1 MPNDRL
7 DDLMDQRAAGALPG
21 TPPDTLDSLMDSYV
35 ERRKQAVAGQ
45 LTQAVTVN
53 PDQYSAQKK
62 VASYLGYPTAAVEA
76 LPSLA
81 NVAKV
86 KKVQDDI
93 AGNAALQA
101 KYTDADFAKL
111 AHDDSGTLAQV
122 GQFFTD
128 TGGSVKA
135 GAYTASRGAAGMF
148 RAGFES
154 VAPALDFL
162 EAETQDEF
170 AGWRGAIGGNPL
182 RRLADGFAA
191 QAALA
196 GGIAKAAAPKTDGVI
211 SGGFQSGIQS
221 LTQNTLGLL
230 FAFAPG
236 GQGAAMS
243 MMTASTGGNAYQD
256 ARDKGLPMSQALPF
270 AVPQAAIEWATER
283 APLGQLIKDITVGTP
298 IFKTLVNQLK
308 GEVLGE
314 QIATVLQ
321 DMNEWAVL
329 NPEKPFNDYLAER
342 PNAAAQ
348 TLIATIVGVGGNVA
362 IGKGI
367 EALATRGDKMGAA
380 ERDSTKLQ
388 NMMAAAAR
396 STLRERSPE
405 TFAELVQHLA
415 DNQEGAPRSVYIDGQ
430 VLNQAVQSF
439 TPEQLA
445 QAFPSV
451 TLEQIAQAASTNS
464 TVEVPIGEVM
474 AAVPGTPLEQ
484 VFLQNSRSTPDALS
498 LADAQQQGEQA
509 AEFIKTEADR
519 VLQQAQDQVA
529 WQTSSEAVK
538 TTILDQLNQAGRFTP
553 EVNEAYATL
562 QMNFFSTMAARMG
575 ITPQELYDRFSVKVA
590 GSSQAAGPVLNT
602 GTKPGEISVEG
613 YHFSKA
619 ERPTISTGFFG
630 TGLRGSNRDLYA
642 NAADTR
648 LRNRAYFYVDKGTG
662 INPESGVGG
671 IAQRANLSNVYDSDA
686 DPLKLKRGA
695 DQLAF
700 ESAVLDAGFSG
711 YLARMEGTQSGQ
723 VILLGDQSVQA
734 EVLGPTTRIPAGQ
747 RVPALPRQAP
757 QWQAQASGTPEQ
769 LQARLARMQDN
780 PAWADY
786 EMRIEGNELQVRKTG
801 GVLEQS
807 GRAGGDTTFSD
818 RARQL
823 LDSKPIPA
831 LSTADIVDGKAD
843 APAFANITELAA
855 HFTKKNR
862 SKAKDLSDPKTQA
875 KIADA
880 IYAET
885 LHGLTDAGNAIGW
898 YDRKTKAALDII
910 TEVHP
915 ELATDEQSRF
925 AFIALLAVTSNGLRS
940 RDNFVIAEQLYR
952 ESWKADGRFPESVP
966 QGGPR
971 AVAMGET
978 LALLNRKVDEL
989 GWQAVRDFMAAK
1001 HTAKEVR
1008 DFAGATSFFG
1018 EQATSEVPGALFL
1031 GPKLGSFF
1039 NNLYGDFSTV
1049 TMDRWF
1055 MRTMNRV
1062 RGRMLSLPSSFGK
1075 NLGVLRQQIE
1085 SGVDTYGVK
1094 ADKILADIAAF
1105 DLMSPE
1111 QQGDVLYIR
1120 SKLKSLQKYVRA
1132 RHRDYAKAKD
1142 DGTGKRRTF
1151 LDRTPENSLA
1161 KNLDLAMSG
1170 SNDAPFNATD
1180 RTWIRGVVDQVQ
1192 DRLKVD
1198 GIDITNA
1205 DLQAVLWYYEKDLYA
1220 RLIGGGQDVE
1230 TETETQE
1237 TQEKEAEDY
1246 ETAARYA
1253 VGRLQQQGLV
1263 AGSAGSVRPGDAG
1276 GRAGSDGTYA
1286 QGDLTNGRTEQSGD
1300 RGGRYSSGS
1309 LAPLE
1314 GAPAVAGAA
1323 GPDPKLV
1330 AVAEQYARDNGL
1342 DLRRQD
1348 RFADVDEARAAR
1360 IAQAYAEMQH
1370 APNDPKVKEA
1380 YDDLI
1385 RQTRAQYDALVAA
1398 GYEFTFFDETSDPY
1412 GGNPW
1417 NAMRD
1422 LRANQRMSVYGTYA
1436 GFGVGAQVNIGLADP
1451 KGGDSLDPAAVL
1463 QALREVGAETEVS
1476 DVFSS
1481 DTEPTLVV
1489 KIKNALTKE
1498 QGDRLSEML
1507 GQEAIAQRT
1516 DDEQGQLFG
1525 PMAEKWGPYNPA
1537 YFITATGDR
1546 ADAIAN
1552 PLLRDTGLDW
1562 PDQNGE
1568 MRPVLANDLFR
1579 AVHDAFGHGLEGAG
1593 FRARGEENAWQA
1605 HVRLFTG
1612 PAVGAIT
1619 SETRGQNSW
1628 LNYGPYGEKN
1638 RNAAV
1643 EDTVFAEQKT
1653 GLMPEWT
1660 WTEGRVGDIQDDAG
1674 LNQSA
1679 RFSEDNRLS
1688 NLNPEGTSWERI
1700 REANPALRGKGPDD
1714 TVTVYRATV
1723 GDTIRPD
1730 DFVAVDKSTLR
1741 AELKN
1746 VRERDGKAAKI
1757 IEQQV
1762 RVRDLLMGND
1772 ATEFVYYPEGR
1783 AGDQSDVL
1791 TQAADVTQTPEFKA
1805 WFKDSQARE
1814 PMVSSKQKFADMPPL
1829 RMYHTTRNAD
1839 FDVFEANRPTI
1850 NSTTF
1855 GDVETSRAAM
1865 FFTPSVEDSNAY
1877 GKLSDGR
1884 VVKGAAT
1891 MPVYLRAQNPLYLTD
1906 GIEEVDAQRLIEAGM
1921 SSRFVYNALGNWAMF
1936 DDEGGKELVETLKE
1950 AGYDSVVF
1958 NDENPITGEA
1968 FEAWAVFD
1976 PTQIKSAIGNEG
1988 TFDPANP
1995 NILKQ
2000 GPRGT
2005 FNPQSLLITLNE
2017 NADLSTFLHESGHF
2031 FLEVIADLAS
2041 QPNAPQQIVDDVA
2054 AILKWFGIKGGQQD
2068 LTQTK
2073 AVGPDGNPLLVYHG
2087 TEKEFDTFGGG
2098 MFTSNRGRAENYAM
2112 GSKGRV
2118 LEGYLNI
2125 TNPMPWAEAFG
2136 KTPEEIKAAGYDG
2149 TIQFG
2154 ANGEIMRAVVVDPA
2168 QVVAP
2173 ARAPL
2178 EVWNSYTLDQ
2188 KRKYHERWAE
2198 SFEQYL
2204 FEGKAPSAELQ
2215 PLFRRF
2221 RSWLVNVY
2229 KSLTEFMRARDLKVS
2244 DEIRQVFDR
2253 MLATDEQIRQ
2263 AEDAAGMLPDFDATN
2278 EAIEK
2283 LQARSLR
2290 DLKWTVN
2297 ARSKALKALQKE
2309 AANLRK
2315 AVEAEVRAEVEATPE
2330 MRAKAALDALRKST
2344 PEYKAALAEWKAQ
2357 RDAAKAQAREDLQAS
2372 LLATE
2377 GAGLKGIQKGQF
2389 LAKNKR
2395 TLDNQAEARA
2405 LEWEKAN
2412 PKPAREIVGSDLE
2425 IATVAD
2431 AFGYASVD
2439 EMLQAIDA
2447 YGPKEAAIEGMTS
2460 QRMLEN
2466 FGELATPEAIEAAA
2480 NDAVHNE
2487 ARARSLATELKGQA
2501 DALNPRQDTGRTTSN
2516 GRPITVN
2523 ALVAAAKEFAENLTA
2538 RRKVK
2543 DLKNAAWQ
2551 HRSAEARAG
2560 KAWQEATAKG
2570 KTQEAVQAKRDQ
2582 VLNNAAVKALQDAQ
2596 AEVKKIGE
2604 FFARVTKGNNEKTVT
2619 RGRDPDVVN
2628 AARAILAAYDIA
2640 PRLEKGALEYLAVLK
2655 ANDPAMYAALEPSI
2669 AGAMNNAKPVGE
2681 MTMEE
2686 LRGLHDEIAAM
2697 WHLAKRSRQMEV
2709 DGNLLDIE
2717 DAADQL
2723 QERMQEIGVPETMP
2737 GDTRAITNAE
2747 KRSRWLQHAGSLLRR
2762 AEQWAEGMDGKFGG
2776 PFLRLVFQPVKEAAN
2791 RYRADRVRYRKA
2803 YQALVDAV
2811 APALSKGPIAAPE
2824 IGYTFGEGHNG
2835 IGHAELLHAILHTGN
2850 ESNKRKLLLGR
2861 KWATENA
2868 DGTLDTSR
2876 WDAFLQRAHDT
2887 GILTKAHYDFA
2898 QGVWDLLEQT
2908 KPLAQKTHRDVF
2920 GRYFAEVTADSFET
2934 PFGSYRGGYVP
2945 AQADPRIVQDAD
2957 LRKLAE
2963 AENENMAYSFP
2974 TTNKGFTK
2982 GRVDYNRPL
2991 MLDLRTIGQH
3001 IDKVLLFAHMEPAV
3015 RDVQKLLSQKGVSYS
3030 LGRIDPTIVA
3040 GMLTPWLNRSAR
3052 QIVETPILGDGGISR
3067 VLSAARSRAGM
3078 ALMFGNVSNSI
3089 QQLSGFA
3096 NAFAKLKS
3104 DGLQSH
3110 MLRATAQFI
3119 SSPKEMSRNV
3129 AAASEFMNGRM
3140 ENEINAINDA
3150 MDAILL
3156 DPNLYEK
3163 AQAWTQKHAY
3173 FLQTAFANTME
3184 PIIWTSGYNAALEK
3198 GLSEK
3203 EAVRYADGLIRQ
3215 TQGSTL
3221 PEDVSRIETGPAYGR
3236 IFTQFIGYFNMMAN
3250 TNATG
3255 LKQIASDV
3263 GLKKGAGKAL
3273 LLVTTGM
3280 LVPLWIAEAIAQAMR
3295 GGPEDDDDDGY
3306 LDDWL
3311 AAVFGMGTI
3320 KGAFAMVP
3328 FVGQFANV
3336 ALNKMNGNPADDRA
3350 SLSPAV
3356 SLLEAGAGVPK
3367 LVYQAATDPDKINAR
3382 NAVRDVSS
3390 AISIAT
3396 GLPAYAVARPLGYAA
3411 GVADDKIEP
3420 TGAVD
3425 AVRGVVTGTPSA
3437 ESRQR

>member
-93 AGNAALQA
+93 VGNAALQA

-135 GAYTASRGAAGMF
+135 GWFNTSKGLAGTF
-148 RAGFES
+148 RAGFEF

-196 GGIAKAAAPKTDGVI
+196 GRIAEDAAPKTDGVI
-211 SGGFQSGIQS
+211 SGGFQSGVQS
-221 LTQNTLGLL
+221 LTQNVLTLPL
-230 FAFAPG
+230 AFVPG
-236 GQGAAMS
+236 GQSAAMTV
-243 MMTASTGGNAYQD
+243 MITSTGGQSYQD
-256 ARDKGLPMSQALPF
+256 ARDKGLPMSQALAF
-270 AVPQAAIEWATER
+270 AVPQAAVEWATER
-283 APLGQLIKDITVGTP
+283 APLGQLVKDITVGTP

-575 ITPQELYDRFSVKVA
+575 VTPQELYDRFSLKVA

-619 ERPTISTGFFG
+619 ERPTISTRFFG

-757 QWQAQASGTPEQ
+757 RWQAQASGTPEQ

-786 EMRIEGNELQVRKTG
+786 EMRIEGNELQVRKTD

-831 LSTADIVDGKAD
+831 LSTVDLVDGKAD

-989 GWQAVRDFMAAK
+989 GWQAVRDFMATK

-1120 SKLKSLQKYVRA
+1120 SKLKSLQKYVKA
-1132 RHRDYAKAKD
+1132 RHRDYAKPKD
-1142 DGTGKRRTF
+1142 DGTGKKRSF

-1180 RTWIRGVVDQVQ
+1180 RTWIRGVMDQVQ
-1192 DRLKVD
+1192 DRLKAD
-1198 GIDITNA
+1198 GVDITNA

-1230 TETETQE
+1230 TEAETQE

-1286 QGDLTNGRTEQSGD
+1286 QGDLTNGRPEQSGD

-1360 IAQAYAEMQH
+1360 IAQAYAGMRH

-1660 WTEGRVGDIQDDAG
+1660 WTEGRVGDTQDD
-1674 LNQSA
+1674 
-1679 RFSEDNRLS
+1679 
-1688 NLNPEGTSWERI
+1688 GTY
-1700 REANPALRGKGPDD
+1700 A
-1714 TVTVYRATV
+1714 
-1723 GDTIRPD
+1723 
-1730 DFVAVDKSTLR
+1730 
-1741 AELKN
+1741 
-1746 VRERDGKAAKI
+1746 
-1757 IEQQV
+1757 
-1762 RVRDLLMGND
+1762 
-1772 ATEFVYYPEGR
+1772 
-1783 AGDQSDVL
+1783 
-1791 TQAADVTQTPEFKA
+1791 QAADVTQTPEFQT
-1805 WFKDSQARE
+1805 W
-1814 PMVSSKQKFADMPPL
+1814 
-1829 RMYHTTRNAD
+1829 
-1839 FDVFEANRPTI
+1839 
-1850 NSTTF
+1850 F
-1855 GDVETSRAAM
+1855 GDSKVVDAEGRPLVVYHGTDKPFTKVNMKKGAQGVFWVASDRAAIENGEVGASGTGTIM
-1865 FFTPSVEDSNAY
+1865 ELYARIENPAGWKEYEKFSIGE
-1877 GKLSDGR
+1877 LQGR
-1884 VVKGAAT
+1884 
-1891 MPVYLRAQNPLYLTD
+1891 
-1906 GIEEVDAQRLIEAGM
+1906 
-1921 SSRFVYNALGNWAMF
+1921 
-1936 DDEGGKELVETLKE
+1936 
-1950 AGYDSVVF
+1950 GYDGAILPDPDGTFVA
-1958 NDENPITGEA
+1958 I
-1968 FEAWAVFD
+1968 VFD
-1976 PTQIKSAIGNEG
+1976 PNQVKSATRNSGAFSTEN
-1988 TFDPANP
+1988 DSL
-1995 NILKQ
+1995 LKQ

-2005 FNPQSLLITLNE
+2005 FNPQTLLITLNE

-2031 FLEVIADLAS
+2031 FLEVMADLAS

-2054 AILKWFGIKGGQQD
+2054 AILKWFGIKGEQQD

-2118 LEGYLNI
+2118 LEVYLNI

-2221 RSWLVNVY
+2221 RSWMVNAY
-2229 KSLTEFMRARDLKVS
+2229 KSLTEFMRGRNLDIS
-2244 DEIRQVFDR
+2244 PEIRQVFDR
-2253 MLATDEQIRQ
+2253 MLAADERIRQ

-2290 DLKWTVN
+2290 DLKWTIG

-2405 LEWEKAN
+2405 LEWEKTN

-2501 DALNPRQDTGRTTSN
+2501 DALNPRQDTGRTASN

-2582 VLNNAAVKALQDAQ
+2582 MLNNAAVKALQDAQ

-2655 ANDPAMYAALEPSI
+2655 ANDPTMYAALEPSI

-2686 LRGLHDEIAAM
+2686 LRGLRDEIAAM

-2791 RYRADRVRYRKA
+2791 RYRADRVKYRKA

-2945 AQADPRIVQDAD
+2945 AQADPRLVQDAD

-2974 TTNKGFTK
+2974 TTNKGFTNA
-2982 GRVDYNRPL
+2982 RVDYNRPL

-3078 ALMFGNVSNSI
+3078 ALMFGNVSNAL

-3110 MLRATAQFI
+3110 MMRATAQFI
-3119 SSPKEMSRNV
+3119 SSPKEMSRSV

-3140 ENEINAINDA
+3140 ENEISAINDA

-3184 PIIWTSGYNAALEK
+3184 PIIWTAGYNAALEK

-3203 EAVRYADGLIRQ
+3203 DAVRYADGLIRQ

-3221 PEDVSRIETGPAYGR
+3221 PEDVSRIETGPAFGR
-3236 IFTQFIGYFNMMAN
+3236 IFMQFIGYFNMMAN

-3328 FVGQFANV
+3328 VIGQFANV

-3382 NAVRDVSS
+3382 NAVRDVAS

>member
-1 MPNDRL
+1 MSDSFDEFQPVNNEWDEFAPANPGPSTRDVMKAVSGIAPEQASEAAKLAKKYNASNEALLATLQDAKLADSINVATEKLNKLPPLAEYMRTRPFVAAQAHKDVDALSAVSSSIGALGAASFGQSVLGLSESIWRIPDAAQRLVGYVAGAVEKTGLSPNLNPIRGVQDVLQFFSEGQLPIGPKLFEGTTDFANRVNSAQQTL
-7 DDLMDQRAAGALPG
+7 TKDTSTFGESFADVQTLGKNADTALKTAVTTGDLSQIGQVVFDPRYWVAAGAQAAP
-21 TPPDTLDSLMDSYV
+21 SL
-35 ERRKQAVAGQ
+35 
-45 LTQAVTVN
+45 VT
-53 PDQYSAQKK
+53 
-62 VASYLGYPTAAVEA
+62 SYLSGGSLAVISTLEA
-76 LPSLA
+76 LEQANSVAEYEQRTGTKISDAQFAQSVAQTALINGVLEKAGLDKVLGAQGKGVSGILRAMVGEGGTEGLQQLNSNLA
-81 NVAKV
+81 AWLAYDENKNLLEGVLSSVMGGAGSGGGLAV
-86 KKVQDDI
+86 VSSAGDAVQRKINARQQQSADAQQRGDKL
-93 AGNAALQA
+93 AAALQA
-101 KYTDADFAKL
+101 A
-111 AHDDSGTLAQV
+111 
-122 GQFFTD
+122 
-128 TGGSVKA
+128 
-135 GAYTASRGAAGMF
+135 AS
-148 RAGFES
+148 
-154 VAPALDFL
+154 
-162 EAETQDEF
+162 
-170 AGWRGAIGGNPL
+170 
-182 RRLADGFAA
+182 
-191 QAALA
+191 
-196 GGIAKAAAPKTDGVI
+196 
-211 SGGFQSGIQS
+211 
-221 LTQNTLGLL
+221 
-230 FAFAPG
+230 
-236 GQGAAMS
+236 
-243 MMTASTGGNAYQD
+243 
-256 ARDKGLPMSQALPF
+256 
-270 AVPQAAIEWATER
+270 
-283 APLGQLIKDITVGTP
+283 
-298 IFKTLVNQLK
+298 
-308 GEVLGE
+308 
-314 QIATVLQ
+314 
-321 DMNEWAVL
+321 
-329 NPEKPFNDYLAER
+329 
-342 PNAAAQ
+342 
-348 TLIATIVGVGGNVA
+348 
-362 IGKGI
+362 
-367 EALATRGDKMGAA
+367 
-380 ERDSTKLQ
+380 
-388 NMMAAAAR
+388 
-396 STLRERSPE
+396 STLRENNPE

-538 TTILDQLNQAGRFTP
+538 TTILEQLNQAGRFTP

-575 ITPQELYDRFSVKVA
+575 VTPQELYDRFSLKVA

-619 ERPTISTGFFG
+619 ERPTISTRFFG

-648 LRNRAYFYVDKGTG
+648 LRNRAYFYADKGTG

-831 LSTADIVDGKAD
+831 LSTVDIVDGKAD

-952 ESWKADGRFPESVP
+952 ESWKVDGRFPESVP

-978 LALLNRKVDEL
+978 LALLNRKIDELGEL

-1120 SKLKSLQKYVRA
+1120 SKLKSLQKYARA
-1132 RHRDYAKAKD
+1132 RHRDYAKSKD
-1142 DGTGKRRTF
+1142 DGTGKKRTF
-1151 LDRTPENSLA
+1151 LDRTPENYLA

-1180 RTWIRGVVDQVQ
+1180 RTWIRGVMDQVQ
-1192 DRLKVD
+1192 DRLKAD

-1286 QGDLTNGRTEQSGD
+1286 QGDLTNGRPEQTGD

-1398 GYEFTFFDETSDPY
+1398 GYEFTFFDGTSDPY

-1660 WTEGRVGDIQDDAG
+1660 WAEGRVGDTQDDG
-1674 LNQSA
+1674 VLNQDGPLLA
-1679 RFSEDNRLS
+1679 PNGKPS
-1688 NLNPEGTSWERI
+1688 NLDRKLH
-1700 REANPALRGKGPDD
+1700 A
-1714 TVTVYRATV
+1714 
-1723 GDTIRPD
+1723 
-1730 DFVAVDKSTLR
+1730 
-1741 AELKN
+1741 
-1746 VRERDGKAAKI
+1746 
-1757 IEQQV
+1757 
-1762 RVRDLLMGND
+1762 RVR
-1772 ATEFVYYPEGR
+1772 
-1783 AGDQSDVL
+1783 
-1791 TQAADVTQTPEFKA
+1791 TPEFKA
-1805 WFKDSQARE
+1805 WFGDSKVVDAEGRPLVMYHGTDRPFTKVNMKKGAQGVFWVASDRAAVENGEVGAAGTGTIMELYARIENPAGWKEYEKFSIGELQGRGFDGAVLPDPDGTFVAIVFDPNQVKSATRNSGAFSTENDSLLKQGPRGTFNPQSLLITLNENADLSTFLHESGHFFLEVMADLASQPDAPAEVREDMGKLLAWFGVKGDETVGGLDAGGELAQKIDQTETPEFKNWFGDSQARE
-1814 PMVSSKQKFADMPPL
+1814 LMESSKQKFADMPPL

-1891 MPVYLRAQNPLYLTD
+1891 VPVYLRAQNPLYLTD

-1936 DDEGGKELVETLKE
+1936 DDEGGKELVETLKA

-1976 PTQIKSAIGNEG
+1976 PTQIKSAIGNSG
-1988 TFDPANP
+1988 AFDPNNP
-1995 NILKQ
+1995 SILAQ
-2000 GPRGT
+2000 DG
-2005 FNPQSLLITLNE
+2005 
-2017 NADLSTFLHESGHF
+2017 DLPT
-2031 FLEVIADLAS
+2031 DNT
-2041 QPNAPQQIVDDVA
+2041 QPA
-2054 AILKWFGIKGGQQD
+2054 
-2068 LTQTK
+2068 
-2073 AVGPDGNPLLVYHG
+2073 
-2087 TEKEFDTFGGG
+2087 
-2098 MFTSNRGRAENYAM
+2098 GR
-2112 GSKGRV
+2112 
-2118 LEGYLNI
+2118 
-2125 TNPMPWAEAFG
+2125 T
-2136 KTPEEIKAAGYDG
+2136 
-2149 TIQFG
+2149 
-2154 ANGEIMRAVVVDPA
+2154 
-2168 QVVAP
+2168 
-2173 ARAPL
+2173 PL
-2178 EVWNSYTLDQ
+2178 ETWNAMTLDQ
-2188 KRKYHERWAE
+2188 KRQYHERFAE
-2198 SFEQYL
+2198 SFEAYL
-2204 FEGKAPSAELQ
+2204 LEGKAPSAELQ

-2229 KSLTEFMRARDLKVS
+2229 KSLSEFMRGRNLDIS
-2244 DEIRQVFDR
+2244 PEIRQVFDR

-2290 DLKWTVN
+2290 DLKWTVG

-2372 LLATE
+2372 LLAAE

-2395 TLDNQAEARA
+2395 ALDNQAEARA

-2501 DALNPRQDTGRTTSN
+2501 DALNPRQDTGRTASN

-2686 LRGLHDEIAAM
+2686 LRGLRDEIDAM

-2723 QERMQEIGVPETMP
+2723 QERMQAIGVPDTMP

-2791 RYRADRVRYRKA
+2791 RYRADRVKYRKA

-2934 PFGSYRGGYVP
+2934 PFGAYRGGYVP

-2974 TTNKGFTK
+2974 TTNKGFTNA
-2982 GRVDYNRPL
+2982 RVDYNRPL

-3078 ALMFGNVSNSI
+3078 ALMFGNVSNAL

-3110 MLRATAQFI
+3110 MMRATAQFI
-3119 SSPKEMSRNV
+3119 SSPKEMARSV

-3140 ENEINAINDA
+3140 ENEISAINDA

-3156 DPNLYEK
+3156 DPGLYEK

-3184 PIIWTSGYNAALEK
+3184 PIIWTAGYNAALEK

-3203 EAVRYADGLIRQ
+3203 DAVRYADGLIRQ

-3221 PEDVSRIETGPAYGR
+3221 PEDVSRIETGPAFGR

-3273 LLVTTGM
+3273 LVVTTGM

-3390 AISIAT
+3390 AISLAT

-3425 AVRGVVTGTPSA
+3425 AVRGAVTGTPSA

>member
-1 MPNDRL
+1 MSDSFDDFQPVTNEWDEFAPANPGPSTRDVMEAVSGIAPEQASEAAKLAKKYNASNEALLATLQDAKLADSINVATEKLNKLPPLAEYMRTRPFVAAQAHKDVDALSGLSEAMNPVERTSRGLLSGLVEPIAPTLRGIGEWL
-7 DDLMDQRAAGALPG
+7 DIAQRRGIQAAASLVLPTPRAGGAPTLESLTGPSMAEGWRAASQGVKTAAQEIKNLPPEQQTFYDSVLSG
-21 TPPDTLDSLMDSYV
+21 LGQLPTQIAMSLMTGGASTFAQGTGIMAEKIDKDPNQGQAGRDV
-35 ERRKQAVAGQ
+35 ALLAGGAITGLTERVTEKLIPRGLRDGAKMNLGAAATTGRVAVAGLSEGAQ
-45 LTQAVTVN
+45 EFSENVLHDFTRIALVN
-53 PDQYSAQKK
+53 PD
-62 VASYLGYPTAAVEA
+62 
-76 LPSLA
+76 
-81 NVAKV
+81 AKV
-86 KKVQDDI
+86 EIKQ
-93 AGNAALQA
+93 ALEE
-101 KYTDADFAKL
+101 
-111 AHDDSGTLAQV
+111 GGV
-122 GQFFTD
+122 GA
-128 TGGSVKA
+128 V
-135 GAYTASRGAAGMF
+135 
-148 RAGFES
+148 
-154 VAPALDFL
+154 V
-162 EAETQDEF
+162 
-170 AGWRGAIGGNPL
+170 
-182 RRLADGFAA
+182 
-191 QAALA
+191 
-196 GGIAKAAAPKTDGVI
+196 GVI
-211 SGGFQSGIQS
+211 ARGVVEGALRVRARGTSIGQ
-221 LTQNTLGLL
+221 
-230 FAFAPG
+230 AE
-236 GQGAAMS
+236 QGAA
-243 MMTASTGGNAYQD
+243 
-256 ARDKGLPMSQALPF
+256 
-270 AVPQAAIEWATER
+270 
-283 APLGQLIKDITVGTP
+283 
-298 IFKTLVNQLK
+298 
-308 GEVLGE
+308 
-314 QIATVLQ
+314 
-321 DMNEWAVL
+321 
-329 NPEKPFNDYLAER
+329 
-342 PNAAAQ
+342 
-348 TLIATIVGVGGNVA
+348 
-362 IGKGI
+362 
-367 EALATRGDKMGAA
+367 
-380 ERDSTKLQ
+380 KLQ
-388 NMMAAAAR
+388 NMMAAAAA
-396 STLRERSPE
+396 STLRENNPE

-415 DNQEGAPRSVYIDGQ
+415 DNQEGAPKSIYIDGQ

-509 AEFIKTEADR
+509 AEFIKQEADR
-519 VLQQAQDQVA
+519 VLQQAQDQAA
-529 WQTSSEAVK
+529 WQAGSEAVK
-538 TTILDQLNQAGRFTP
+538 TTILEQLNQAGRFTP

-562 QMNFFSTMAARMG
+562 QMNFFSTMAARVG
-575 ITPQELYDRFSVKVA
+575 LTPQELYDRFSLKVA
-590 GSSQAAGPVLNT
+590 GASQAAGPVLNA

-619 ERPTISTGFFG
+619 ERPTISTRFFG

-823 LDSKPIPA
+823 LVSKPIPA
-831 LSTADIVDGKAD
+831 LSTVDIVDGKAD

-925 AFIALLAVTSNGLRS
+925 AFIALLSVTSNGLRS

-952 ESWKADGRFPESVP
+952 ESWKAAGRFPESVP

-1120 SKLKSLQKYVRA
+1120 SKLKSLQKYVKA
-1132 RHRDYAKAKD
+1132 RHRDYAKPKD
-1142 DGTGKRRTF
+1142 DGTGKKRTY

-1161 KNLDLAMSG
+1161 KNLDLAMGG

-1180 RTWIRGVVDQVQ
+1180 RTWIRSVMDQVQ

-1198 GIDITNA
+1198 GVDITNA

-1230 TETETQE
+1230 TETEPQE

-1276 GRAGSDGTYA
+1276 GRAGGDGTYA
-1286 QGDLTNGRTEQSGD
+1286 QGDLTNGRPEQSGD

-1323 GPDPKLV
+1323 GPDPRLV
-1330 AVAEQYARDNGL
+1330 AVAEQYARDSGI

-1348 RFADVDEARAAR
+1348 RFVEVDEARAAR
-1360 IAQAYAEMQH
+1360 IAQAYAGMRH

-1398 GYEFTFFDETSDPY
+1398 GYAFTFFDGTSDPY

-1660 WTEGRVGDIQDDAG
+1660 WAEGRAGDMRDDVLEQGPRGTGQADAG

-1714 TVTVYRATV
+1714 TVTIYRATV

-1783 AGDQSDVL
+1783 VGDQSEVL
-1791 TQAADVTQTPEFKA
+1791 TQAADVTQTPEFQG
-1805 WFKDSQARE
+1805 W
-1814 PMVSSKQKFADMPPL
+1814 
-1829 RMYHTTRNAD
+1829 
-1839 FDVFEANRPTI
+1839 
-1850 NSTTF
+1850 F
-1855 GDVETSRAAM
+1855 GDSKVVDEKGEPLVVYHGTHKPRAKFTKEAS
-1865 FFTPSVEDSNAY
+1865 FFTSSAANASDY
-1877 GKLSDGR
+1877 AVDRAMYRGGGKYESMLEPAAQAPGATVQPVFLSI
-1884 VVKGAAT
+1884 
-1891 MPVYLRAQNPLYLTD
+1891 QNPL
-1906 GIEEVDAQRLIEAGM
+1906 EVDAGG
-1921 SSRFVYNALGNWAMF
+1921 SNWKYIDF
-1936 DDEGGKELVETLKE
+1936 DGKKVSTDYLAEVATDR
-1950 AGYDSVVF
+1950 GYDGLIVKNVIDSIAGRGEPSVTFV
-1958 NDENPITGEA
+1958 A
-1968 FEAWAVFD
+1968 LS
-1976 PTQIKSAIGNEG
+1976 PTQIKSAIGNDG
-1988 TFDPANP
+1988 SFDPANP

-2005 FNPQSLLITLNE
+2005 FNPQTLLITLNE

-2031 FLEVIADLAS
+2031 FLEVMADLAS
-2041 QPNAPQQIVDDVA
+2041 QPNAPQQIRDDMA
-2054 AILKWFGIKGGQQD
+2054 AILKWFGIKGEQQD

-2087 TEKEFDTFGGG
+2087 TEKVFDTFGGG

-2118 LEGYLNI
+2118 LEVYLNI

-2173 ARAPL
+2173 DPTPL
-2178 EVWNSYTLDQ
+2178 EVWNNYTLDQ
-2188 KRKYHERWAE
+2188 KRQYHERWAE

-2215 PLFRRF
+2215 LLFRRF
-2221 RSWLVNVY
+2221 RSWLVNAY

-2263 AEDAAGMLPDFDATN
+2263 AEGAAGMLPDFDATN

-2315 AVEAEVRAEVEATPE
+2315 AVEAEVRAEVEQQPIYRAMHWLKKGETTDPATGE
-2330 MRAKAALDALRKST
+2330 TVKADKGFRLNT
-2344 PEYKAALAEWKAQ
+2344 AALAEMFPETML
-2357 RDAAKAQAREDLQAS
+2357 ARPDL
-2372 LLATE
+2372 
-2377 GAGLKGIQKGQF
+2377 AGLKGMTSKDGLHPDI
-2389 LAKNKR
+2389 
-2395 TLDNQAEARA
+2395 
-2405 LEWEKAN
+2405 
-2412 PKPAREIVGSDLE
+2412 
-2425 IATVAD
+2425 VAD
-2431 AFGYASVD
+2431 MFGFADGETLVRSILGVEPMASV
-2439 EMLQAIDA
+2439 
-2447 YGPKEAAIEGMTS
+2447 IEGMTS

-2501 DALNPRQDTGRTTSN
+2501 DALNPRQDTGRTASN

-2723 QERMQEIGVPETMP
+2723 QERMQAIGVPLTMP
-2737 GDTRAITNAE
+2737 GDTRAITDAE
-2747 KRSRWLQHAGSLLRR
+2747 KRGRWLQHAGSLLRR

-2791 RYRADRVRYRKA
+2791 RYRTDRVKYRKA

-2934 PFGSYRGGYVP
+2934 PFGAYRGGYVP
-2945 AQADPRIVQDAD
+2945 AQADPRLVQDAD
-2957 LRKLAE
+2957 LRSLAE
-2963 AENENMAYSFP
+2963 LENESMAYSFP
-2974 TTNKGFTK
+2974 TTNKGFTNA
-2982 GRVDYNRPL
+2982 RVEYNRPL

-3078 ALMFGNVSNSI
+3078 ALMFGNVSNAL

-3110 MLRATAQFI
+3110 MMRATAQFI
-3119 SSPKEMSRNV
+3119 SSPKEMSRSV

-3140 ENEINAINDA
+3140 ENEISAINDA

-3184 PIIWTSGYNAALEK
+3184 PIIWAAGYNAALEK

-3295 GGPEDDDDDGY
+3295 GGPEDEDDDGY

-3328 FVGQFANV
+3328 VVGQFANV

-3367 LVYQAATDPDKINAR
+3367 LVYQAATDPDKVNAR
-3382 NAVRDVSS
+3382 NAVRDVAS

-3425 AVRGVVTGTPSA
+3425 AVRGVMTGTPSV

>member
-1 MPNDRL
+1 MSDSF
-7 DDLMDQRAAGALPG
+7 DDFQPATNEWDEFAPANAGPSTRDVMKAVSGIAP
-21 TPPDTLDSLMDSYV
+21 
-35 ERRKQAVAGQ
+35 EQA
-45 LTQAVTVN
+45 
-53 PDQYSAQKK
+53 S
-62 VASYLGYPTAAVEA
+62 EA
-76 LPSLA
+76 
-81 NVAKV
+81 
-86 KKVQDDI
+86 
-93 AGNAALQA
+93 
-101 KYTDADFAKL
+101 AKL
-111 AHDDSGTLAQV
+111 AKKYNTSNEALLATLQDAKLADSINVATEKLNKLPPLAEYMRTRPFVAAQAHKDV
-122 GQFFTD
+122 DALSAIASFLSD

-135 GAYTASRGAAGMF
+135 GVFNASKGAAGTF
-148 RAGFES
+148 RAGFEL

-191 QAALA
+191 QADLA
-196 GGIAKAAAPKTDGVI
+196 GGIAKGAAPKTEGVI
-211 SGGFQSGIQS
+211 SGGFHSGIQS
-221 LTQNTLGLL
+221 LTQNVLTLPM
-230 FAFAPG
+230 AFAPG
-236 GQGAAMS
+236 GQAAALT
-243 MMTASTGGNAYQD
+243 MMTASTGGQSYQD
-256 ARDKGLPMSQALPF
+256 ARDKGLSMSQALPF
-270 AVPQAAIEWATER
+270 AASQAAIEWATER
-283 APLGQLIKDITVGTP
+283 APLGQLIKDVTVGAP
-298 IFKTLVNQLK
+298 IFKTLANQLK
-308 GEVLGE
+308 GEVIGE

-367 EALATRGDKMGAA
+367 EALASRGDQMGAA

-388 NMMAAAAR
+388 DLMAAAA
-396 STLRERSPE
+396 SSMLRENNPE

-415 DNQEGAPRSVYIDGQ
+415 DNQEGAPKSIYIDGQ

-451 TLEQIAQAASTNS
+451 TLEQIAEAASTNS
-464 TVEVPIGEVM
+464 TVELPIGEVM

-498 LADAQQQGEQA
+498 LADAQRKGEQA

-519 VLQQAQDQVA
+519 VLQQAQDQAA

-538 TTILDQLNQAGRFTP
+538 TTILAQLNQAGRFTP

-562 QMNFFSTMAARMG
+562 QMHFFSTMAARMG
-575 ITPQELYDRFSVKVA
+575 ITPQALYDRFSVKVA
-590 GSSQAAGPVLNT
+590 GSSQAAGPVLNA

-613 YHFSKA
+613 YHFSKQD
-619 ERPTISTGFFG
+619 RSTLSTEFYG
-630 TGLRGSNRDLYA
+630 TGLQGSARDEILSHP
-642 NAADTR
+642 DQR
-648 LRNRAYFYVDKGTG
+648 LRQRLSFYFDKGTG
-662 INPESGVGG
+662 VRPESGVGG
-671 IAQRANLSNVYDSDA
+671 RAHRVQLTGVYDADA
-686 DPLKLKRGA
+686 DPLKLRTGDA
-695 DQLAF
+695 RAF
-700 ESAVLDAGFSG
+700 EAKLLDLG
-711 YLARMEGTQSGQ
+711 YTGYANRMAGTQPGQ
-723 VILLGDQSVQA
+723 VIMLGKQSFTPELLGGLS
-734 EVLGPTTRIPAGQ
+734 RIEAGQ
-747 RVPALPRQAP
+747 KLAPLAPAEAKWETQS
-757 QWQAQASGTPEQ
+757 SGEPAM
-769 LQARLARMQDN
+769 LQAKLERMQSN
-780 PAWADY
+780 PSWAGYDL
-786 EMRIEGNELQVRKTG
+786 RIEGRELQVRKKEA
-801 GVLEQS
+801 VLEQS

-823 LDSKPIPA
+823 LDSKPTPA
-831 LSTADIVDGKAD
+831 LSTVDIVDGKAD
-843 APAFANITELAA
+843 APAFVNITELAA

-875 KIADA
+875 RIADA

-898 YDRKTKAALDII
+898 YDRKTKAALNII
-910 TEVHP
+910 AEAHP
-915 ELATDEQSRF
+915 ELATDEQARF
-925 AFIALLAVTSNGLRS
+925 AFIAMLAVTSNGLRS

-952 ESWKADGRFPESVP
+952 EGWKVDGKFPESVP

-989 GWQAVRDFMAAK
+989 GWQAVRDFMATK

-1008 DFAGATSFFG
+1008 DFAGANSFFG
-1018 EQATSEVPGALFL
+1018 EQASSEVPGALFL

-1075 NLGVLRQQIE
+1075 NLGALRQQIE

-1120 SKLKSLQKYVRA
+1120 SKLKSLQKYTKA
-1132 RHRDYAKAKD
+1132 RHRDYAKPKD
-1142 DGTGKRRTF
+1142 DGTGKKRSF
-1151 LDRTPENSLA
+1151 LDRTPENYLA
-1161 KNLDLAMSG
+1161 KNLDLALSG

-1180 RTWIRGVVDQVQ
+1180 RTWIRGVMDQVQ
-1192 DRLKVD
+1192 DRLRVD
-1198 GIDITNA
+1198 GVDITNA
-1205 DLQAVLWYYEKDLYA
+1205 DLQAVLWYYEKDLYG

-1230 TETETQE
+1230 TETEAQE

-1253 VGRLQQQGLV
+1253 VVRLQQQGLV
-1263 AGSAGSVRPGDAG
+1263 AGSSGSVRPGDVG
-1276 GRAGSDGTYA
+1276 GRAGSDGTLA
-1286 QGDLTNGRTEQSGD
+1286 QSGEVNERRPEQTGD

-1314 GAPAVAGAA
+1314 GAPVVRGAA
-1323 GPDPKLV
+1323 GPDPRLV
-1330 AVAEQYARDNGL
+1330 AVAEQYARDNGI

-1348 RFADVDEARAAR
+1348 QFVEVDEQRAAR

-1385 RQTRAQYDALVAA
+1385 RQTRAQYDALVGA
-1398 GYEFTFFDETSDPY
+1398 GYQFTFFDDTTDPY
-1412 GGNPW
+1412 QGNPW

-1422 LRANQRMSVYGTYA
+1422 LRANQRMAVYGTYA
-1436 GFGVGAQVNIGLADP
+1436 GFGVGADLNIGLADP
-1451 KGGDSLDPAAVL
+1451 NGGADLDPDAVLAAIKDIGGDV
-1463 QALREVGAETEVS
+1463 VGSVVHTSA
-1476 DVFSS
+1476 
-1481 DTEPTLVV
+1481 TEPTLV
-1489 KIKNALTKE
+1489 IKLKTALGE
-1498 QGDRLSEML
+1498 DAANRLSEAL
-1507 GQEAIAQRT
+1507 GQEAIAQSFEDGT
-1516 DDEQGQLFG
+1516 GKLYG
-1525 PMAEKWGPYNPA
+1525 PQAANWGEYNPD
-1537 YFITATGDR
+1537 FFVTADGRR
-1546 ADAIAN
+1546 AAETLN
-1552 PLLRDTGLDW
+1552 PLLADTGLEW
-1562 PDQNGE
+1562 PDQNGT
-1568 MRPVLANDLFR
+1568 MHPVKANDLFR

-1612 PAVGAIT
+1612 SAVGAIT

-1628 LNYGPYGEKN
+1628 LNYGPNGESN
-1638 RNAAV
+1638 RTAKV
-1643 EDTVFAEQKT
+1643 EDTVFADQKT

-1660 WTEGRVGDIQDDAG
+1660 WTEGRTGDFRDEG
-1674 LNQSA
+1674 VLNQGGPLLA
-1679 RFSEDNRLS
+1679 PNGKPS
-1688 NLNPEGTSWERI
+1688 NLSPELH
-1700 REANPALRGKGPDD
+1700 AL
-1714 TVTVYRATV
+1714 
-1723 GDTIRPD
+1723 
-1730 DFVAVDKSTLR
+1730 
-1741 AELKN
+1741 
-1746 VRERDGKAAKI
+1746 VR
-1757 IEQQV
+1757 
-1762 RVRDLLMGND
+1762 
-1772 ATEFVYYPEGR
+1772 
-1783 AGDQSDVL
+1783 
-1791 TQAADVTQTPEFKA
+1791 TPEFKA
-1805 WFKDSQARE
+1805 WFGDWEAAHAAGGVWAVTPGSVSKVVDENGEPLVVYHGTDKGGFTAFNTPGGKNRGDIGIFLTPDRSMAASYVKRGRARNIE
-1814 PMVSSKQKFADMPPL
+1814 LRANGKESLEEQGYEFADL
-1829 RMYHTTRNAD
+1829 TSD
-1839 FDVFEANRPTI
+1839 DVAPGFYYND
-1850 NSTTF
+1850 TF
-1855 GDVETSRAAM
+1855 GDENGPFPTEQAAVDAALASAESKPGTQPGVYPLFANIREPYESDFEGANWDGQRAGQYQVVDADGERLYSPEGKAYFEDESEAQDLADTNEGAVVEAAEDGYETTDDVAREGVSSGDGAVIYNVRDDGGGNSSYSGDPATV
-1865 FFTPSVEDSNAY
+1865 FVAADPRQVKSVENFGTFNPADRNI
-1877 GKLSDGR
+1877 L
-1884 VVKGAAT
+1884 
-1891 MPVYLRAQNPLYLTD
+1891 AQN
-1906 GIEEVDAQRLIEAGM
+1906 
-1921 SSRFVYNALGNWAMF
+1921 
-1936 DDEGGKELVETLKE
+1936 
-1950 AGYDSVVF
+1950 
-1958 NDENPITGEA
+1958 
-1968 FEAWAVFD
+1968 
-1976 PTQIKSAIGNEG
+1976 
-1988 TFDPANP
+1988 
-1995 NILKQ
+1995 KQ

-2005 FNPQSLLITLNE
+2005 FNPQSLLVTLNE

-2031 FLEVIADLAS
+2031 FLEVMADLAS
-2041 QPNAPQQIVDDVA
+2041 QPNAPQQIRDDMA
-2054 AILKWFGIKGGQQD
+2054 AILKWFGIKGEQQD

-2118 LEGYLNI
+2118 LEVYLNI

-2136 KTPEEIKAAGYDG
+2136 KTPGEIKAAGYDG

-2173 ARAPL
+2173 ARTPL
-2178 EVWNSYTLDQ
+2178 EAWNGYTLDQ
-2188 KRKYHERWAE
+2188 KRPYHERWAE

-2263 AEDAAGMLPDFDATN
+2263 AEDAAGLLPDFDATN

-2290 DLKWTVN
+2290 DLKWTVG

-2315 AVEAEVRAEVEATPE
+2315 AVEAEVRAEVEQQPIYRAMHWLKKGETTDPATGE
-2330 MRAKAALDALRKST
+2330 TVKADKGFRLNTAALVEMF
-2344 PEYKAALAEWKAQ
+2344 PETMLA
-2357 RDAAKAQAREDLQAS
+2357 RPDL
-2372 LLATE
+2372 
-2377 GAGLKGIQKGQF
+2377 AGLKGMT
-2389 LAKNKR
+2389 AKDG
-2395 TLDNQAEARA
+2395 LHPD
-2405 LEWEKAN
+2405 
-2412 PKPAREIVGSDLE
+2412 I
-2425 IATVAD
+2425 VAD
-2431 AFGYASVD
+2431 MFGFADGETLVRSILDVEPMASVV
-2439 EMLQAIDA
+2439 
-2447 YGPKEAAIEGMTS
+2447 EGMTD

-2501 DALNPRQDTGRTTSN
+2501 DALSPRQDTGRTASN

-2604 FFARVTKGNNEKTVT
+2604 FFTRVTKGNNEKTVT

-2655 ANDPAMYAALEPSI
+2655 ANDPAMYAVLEPSI

-2686 LRGLHDEIAAM
+2686 LRGLRDEIAAM

-2723 QERMQEIGVPETMP
+2723 QERMQAIGVPLTMP
-2737 GDTRAITNAE
+2737 GDTRAITDAE
-2747 KRSRWLQHAGSLLRR
+2747 KRGRWLQHAGSLLRR

-2791 RYRADRVRYRKA
+2791 RYRADRVKYRKA
-2803 YQALVDAV
+2803 YQGLVDAV
-2811 APALSKGPIAAPE
+2811 APALRKGPIAAPE

-2920 GRYFAEVTADSFET
+2920 GRYFAEVTADSFEV
-2934 PFGSYRGGYVP
+2934 PGIGFYQGGYVP

-2991 MLDLRTIGQH
+2991 MLDLRTLGQH
-3001 IDKVLLFAHMEPAV
+3001 LDKVLLFAHMEPAV
-3015 RDVQKLLSQKGVSYS
+3015 RDVNKLLSQKGVSYS
-3030 LGRIDPTIVA
+3030 LGRIDPTIYA

-3078 ALMFGNVSNSI
+3078 ALMFGNVSNAL

-3110 MLRATAQFI
+3110 MMRTTAQFI
-3119 SSPKEMSRNV
+3119 SSPKEMSRSV

-3140 ENEINAINDA
+3140 ENEISAINDA

-3156 DPNLYEK
+3156 DPSLYEK

-3184 PIIWTSGYNAALEK
+3184 PIIWTAGYNAALEK

-3280 LVPLWIAEAIAQAMR
+3280 LVPLWIAEAVAQAMR
-3295 GGPEDDDDDGY
+3295 GGPDDEDDDGY

-3336 ALNKMNGNPADDRA
+3336 AINKMNGNPADDRA

-3356 SLLEAGAGVPK
+3356 SMLEAGAGVPK

-3382 NAVRDVSS
+3382 NAVRDVAS
-3390 AISIAT
+3390 AVSIAT

-3411 GVADDKIEP
+3411 GVADGKIEP
-3420 TGAVD
+3420 TGPVD
-3425 AVRGVVTGTPSA
+3425 AARGAVTGTASP
-3437 ESRQR
+3437 ESKQR